1 MLKSIPSGSGVIIN
15 WRCSGAPERVPK
27 QFYYPNG
34 DIVGSL
40 AYWYNRPI
48 RELWVSNYHYENKEE
63 QDIQYVYTNLQLSDH
78 VQIQGGTGG
87 PDPVENHIAIGFLR
101 NTGTEPPRKRE
112 VQLLLEGGQYG
123 PL

>member
-63 QDIQYVYTNLQLSDH
+63 QDIQYVYSNLQLNRSCADPRIDR
-78 VQIQGGTGG
+78 VSG
-87 PDPVENHIAIGFLR
+87 PPWKI
-101 NTGTEPPRKRE
+101 T
-112 VQLLLEGGQYG
+112 LL
-123 PL
+123 